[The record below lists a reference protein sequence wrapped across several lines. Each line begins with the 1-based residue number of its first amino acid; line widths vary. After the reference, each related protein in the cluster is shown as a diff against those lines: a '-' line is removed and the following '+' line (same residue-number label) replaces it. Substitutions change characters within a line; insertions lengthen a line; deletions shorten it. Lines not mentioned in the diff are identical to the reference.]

1 MLRPPPN
8 PTPTPAPATTS
19 VAQNALP
26 NASTFHTRPG
36 PAAPIFVEQASESNT
51 AHAGLGE
58 LNQPV
63 LQRLE
68 GLQRQLRQRQE
79 YLNSR
84 LGPDQA
90 SSSGV
95 SAPGASSNGP
105 APGLG
110 TNDTSTLTRTLA
122 ADASNGGPNSDSVL
136 GSSWGPPRSHG
147 EAVAPNQGRPG
158 QRYAH
163 ERLRERF
170 SRREDTATT
179 AAFTSLPPPEPL
191 PVFHLPANNPH
202 PITRTSPVYLL
213 QDASGRPRALLLG
226 PPRSANPTLA
236 EIINGLRGPLEPPG
250 VGIPDLRGLGLPPP
264 PDPANLGA
272 MGGIAGNN
280 LLAAG
285 LGLGDHFGGA
295 HAHHR
300 VAFHGAVLERPRRAG
315 LLNLA
320 DLIRGVRAHASHFW
334 LAIRLAVFVVLF
346 TGSGGWR
353 RMLYLGSIA
362 VAIFSKQHIP
372 ISILHDPLIPPN
384 SLANW
389 CP

>member
-8 PTPTPAPATTS
+8 SAPIPVSATTS
-19 VAQNALP
+19 IAQNALP
-26 NASTFHTRPG
+26 NAPTFHTRPG
-36 PAAPIFVEQASESNT
+36 PAAPILGEQASEGNT

-58 LNQPV
+58 LSQPG
-63 LQRLE
+63 LQSLE
-68 GLQRQLRQRQE
+68 GFQRQLRQRQE
-79 YLNSR
+79 YINSR

-95 SAPGASSNGP
+95 SAPGASSNDP
-105 APGLG
+105 VPGLR
-110 TNDTSTLTRTLA
+110 TNATPTLTRTLA
-122 ADASNGGPNSDSVL
+122 ADTSNGGPNSDPVL
-136 GSSWGPPRSHG
+136 VPSWGSSGSNS
-147 EAVAPNQGRPG
+147 EAVAPNQGRAG
-158 QRYAH
+158 QRHAH
-163 ERLRERF
+163 EQLRERLL
-170 SRREDTATT
+170 RREDTTT
-179 AAFTSLPPPEPL
+179 AAFTGLAPPEPL
-191 PVFHLPANNPH
+191 PVFHLPTNNLH
-202 PITRTSPVYLL
+202 PITRSSPVYLL

-226 PPRSANPTLA
+226 PPRDANPTLA

-250 VGIPDLRGLGLPPP
+250 VGNHDLLGLGLPPP
-264 PDPANLGA
+264 DPVNLAA

-280 LLAAG
+280 LLGAG

-300 VAFHGAVLERPRRAG
+300 VGFHGAVLERPRRAG
-315 LLNLA
+315 LPNFP

-362 VAIFSKQHIP
+362 VAIFSKQFIS
-372 ISILHDPLIPPN
+372 ISILHNPLIPPN